1 MITPR
6 TVTIAQ
12 RTLHQRY
19 ERMFGRTPLWRILH
33 AGRSACEAL
42 SAVDAYIHLSEVFS
56 ALQGWRYVPLSRSAG
71 LPVTPE
77 ERIASAL
84 SARLEEVH
92 AREVVPEVWATIP
105 DPRPAAFGASDYLG
119 LNPDLAEA
127 LEIDYP
133 GLSHREAPSHV

>member
-1 MITPR
+1 
-6 TVTIAQ
+6 
-12 RTLHQRY
+12 
-19 ERMFGRTPLWRILH
+19 MFGRTPLWRILH